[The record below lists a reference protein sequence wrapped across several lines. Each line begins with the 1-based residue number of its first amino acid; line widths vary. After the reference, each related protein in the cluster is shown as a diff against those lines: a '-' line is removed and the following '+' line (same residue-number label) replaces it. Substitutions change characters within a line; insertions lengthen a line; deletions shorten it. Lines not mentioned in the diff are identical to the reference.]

1 MGNALTQDASDL
13 DVRRN
18 NTDYKSQVHICLLCH
33 RDDSPDNPQSDTS
46 NIKQVIR
53 QFIRDIY
60 STDNSTIMLWSTW
73 DIDTDKAD
81 IVRRSDVNHVD
92 HVDHM
97 VPTATNVFDIIVSTY
112 CNFGQYDE
120 DLDDVYRLLK
130 PGGLFLLLGYGDD
143 HFGFPPNEWHNAFKL
158 RYELFDNHIRLEHD
172 GNALVP
178 VSIDEENPFVVLQKL
193 RIGTRSGGQRFYF
206 LSRWD
211 V

>member
-1 MGNALTQDASDL
+1 MGNALANDASDL
-13 DVRRN
+13 HVMKN
-18 NTDYKSQVHICLLCH
+18 NANYKGQVTVCLLCH
-33 RDDSPDNPQSDTS
+33 RDDSPDNSQNDTS
-46 NIKQVIR
+46 NIKEVIR
-53 QFIRDIY
+53 QFVRDIY
-60 STDNSTIMLWSTW
+60 NTDSSTITLWSTW

-81 IVRRSDVNHVD
+81 IVRRSDENHV
-92 HVDHM
+92 
-97 VPTATNVFDIIVSTY
+97 VPTATSVFDIIVSTY

-143 HFGFPPNEWHNAFKL
+143 RFGFPPNEWHKAFKL
-158 RYELFDNHIRLEHD
+158 RYEMFDNHVRLEHD
-172 GNALVP
+172 GDSLVP
-178 VSIDEENPFVVLQKL
+178 VSIDEGNAFVVLQKM